1 MTSTTGWTADDL
13 AQLSTAGSLTLSAG
27 DAHHLHVELGMVTV
41 RGSLYVRAYRG
52 TTSGWFQATQTH
64 GHGRVWLGAIER
76 DATFRPAGP
85 AVHDDIDTAYR
96 AKYGHDAGLVAS
108 PTAQAATVE
117 IRPR

>member
-1 MTSTTGWTADDL
+1 
-13 AQLSTAGSLTLSAG
+13 
-27 DAHHLHVELGMVTV
+27 MVTV

-52 TTSGWFQATQTH
+52 TASGWFQATQTY

-76 DATFRPAGP
+76 DVTFRPASP
-85 AVHDDIDTAYR
+85 ALHDDIDTAYR

-108 PTAQAATVE
+108 PTAQATTVE